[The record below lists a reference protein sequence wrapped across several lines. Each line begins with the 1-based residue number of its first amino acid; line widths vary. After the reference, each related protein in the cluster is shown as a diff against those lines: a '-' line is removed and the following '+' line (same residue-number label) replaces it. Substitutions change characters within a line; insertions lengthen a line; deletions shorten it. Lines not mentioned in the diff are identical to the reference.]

1 MSRIKTTEDLYQ
13 AMRLDGIESIEALEN
28 AYAEIADALIND
40 FVIQKGENGKLFYHF
55 VELEFYHNIIDNT
68 IVYPREADALQY
80 FFHKSGVDLT
90 FLSNNKK
97 YGGIL
102 VRAIRNGDKFTNG
115 PYNVV
120 DKLFDVFDARELPKN
135 NYPLIVPKN
144 EMNRVTPVQSWRFHI
159 DSDKKYRF
167 SIPKEMWTDHKGY
180 QAYPWDYLGNLKK
193 K

>member
-1 MSRIKTTEDLYQ
+1 MSRIKTTEELYL
-13 AMRLDGIESIEALEN
+13 AMCLDGIESVEALEN
-28 AYAEIADALIND
+28 TYAEIADALIND
-40 FVIQKGENGKLFYHF
+40 FGIKKGKEFYHF
-55 VELEFYHNIIDNT
+55 VELEFYHNTIDDT

-90 FLSNNKK
+90 FKSDKKK

-120 DKLFDVFDARELPKN
+120 DKLFDVFDARELPKS
-135 NYPLIVPKN
+135 NYPLIVQKI
-144 EMNRVTPVQSWRFHI
+144 ETNRVTPVQSWRFHI

-167 SIPKEMWTDHKGY
+167 SIPKEMWTDHNGY